1 MPAKRDKRTA
11 AKITAKVEENQS
23 TTDEQGTEKP
33 PGKNKGRIPKAK
45 AVAEQAEQTEAPE
58 KKPGRGRKNVT
69 AAGTSDENEG
79 TSKAENGSETA
90 KNVSK
95 RGQASKKTETQ
106 KPKDT
111 GNEVPESQRRGAS
124 RATKKATNVVEVVA
138 QARGR
143 KATNK
148 GVGNEDG
155 EPAVKKLR
163 NPPKTK
169 EGNEAKPKRKVRQQ
183 KNESKGKEV
192 NEEDND
198 LIDNGDSAQGADR
211 NEELKVAVEHWYV

>member
-1 MPAKRDKRTA
+1 VLSLYFFIMPAKRDKRTA
-11 AKITAKVEENQS
+11 AKITTKVEENQS
-23 TTDEQGTEKP
+23 NTDEQGTEKP

-79 TSKAENGSETA
+79 TSKAENGSEAA

-95 RGQASKKTETQ
+95 QGQASKKTENE
-106 KPKDT
+106 KSKDT
-111 GNEVPESQRRGAS
+111 GNEVPESQQRGAS

-143 KATNK
+143 KVTNK
-148 GVGNEDG
+148 GAGNEDG

-169 EGNEAKPKRKVRQQ
+169 DSNEAKPKRKVRQR
-183 KNESKGKEV
+183 KI
-192 NEEDND
+192 EEDND
-198 LIDNGDSAQGADR
+198 LIDNGDSAQGEDR
-211 NEELKVAVEHWYV
+211 SEELRVAVEHWYV